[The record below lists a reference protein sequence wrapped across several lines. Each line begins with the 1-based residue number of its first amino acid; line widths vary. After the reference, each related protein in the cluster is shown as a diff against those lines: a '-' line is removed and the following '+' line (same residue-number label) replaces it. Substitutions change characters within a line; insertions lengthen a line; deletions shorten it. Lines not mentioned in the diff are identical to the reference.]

1 MRAYIIKHY
10 KDRLGELKSVGFDRK
25 SKSDKVGDFEFCQRF
40 GSECVRV
47 VALNV
52 DDAKEIAK
60 RAIIARN
67 LREDYADKHFDDKQ
81 YNERNHWF
89 FTERKKQ
96 NWFFTERKKQ
106 K

>member
-1 MRAYIIKHY
+1 MK
-10 KDRLGELKSVGFDRK
+10 K
-25 SKSDKVGDFEFCQRF
+25 SKSDKVGDFEFCQKF

-47 VALNV
+47 VALNI

-89 FTERKKQ
+89 LQKG
-96 NWFFTERKKQ
+96 KKQ

>member
-1 MRAYIIKHY
+1 MRAYFIKHY

-96 NWFFTERKKQ
+96 K
-106 K
+106 

>member
-1 MRAYIIKHY
+1 M
-10 KDRLGELKSVGFDRK
+10 
-25 SKSDKVGDFEFCQRF
+25 
-40 GSECVRV
+40 RV

-81 YNERNHWF
+81 YNERKHWF
-89 FTERKKQ
+89 FYRKEKTK
-96 NWFFTERKKQ
+96 NEL
-106 K
+106 